1 MDSDYIST
9 VRVTKCMIDQLELD
23 LSELVV
29 KKGIKGQVRIGDD
42 GVGPTTSCMEIVTVL
57 HV

>member
-1 MDSDYIST
+1 LDSDYIST
-9 VRVTKCMIDQLELD
+9 GRVTKCMIDQLD
-23 LSELVV
+23 LSELGV